1 MNLRDEEVLQRY
13 FERQMTS
20 AEEQNFLIDVAARDD
35 MRLAFRS
42 QLELLKVVRAD
53 KDAMAG
59 AALVRNRT
67 LTALGLGAA
76 LIPNALKEKE
86 SAETAASLAP
96 ATRSLWS
103 YLRHPLSML
112 AAGLIAGAGLMYS
125 ISTTS
130 SSDASHTSTLSS
142 QKAPSTLI
150 ITEPAPAVSN
160 TAIPQAGNASVQNT
174 QHQKSNAGSGTISHV
189 KPAQAATTA
198 EPTEL
203 PVIKTS
209 KSSGIQVNTKIHKE
223 GDEPSN
229 GK

>member
-13 FERQMTS
+13 FERQMSS

-42 QLELLKVVRAD
+42 QLELLKVVSAD
-53 KDAMAG
+53 KDVMPG

-76 LIPNALKEKE
+76 LLPNALKEKE

-112 AAGLIAGAGLMYS
+112 AAGIIAGAGLMYS
-125 ISTTS
+125 LSTS
-130 SSDASHTSTLSS
+130 SSDVGTTSVLPS
-142 QKAPSTLI
+142 QKAPSTI
-150 ITEPAPAVSN
+150 ISTEPAATTTVAS
-160 TAIPQAGNASVQNT
+160 PQTGTASVPST
-174 QHQKSNAGSGTISHV
+174 QHLKSKTSGAAISHV
-189 KPAQAATTA
+189 KQAPANTATT
-198 EPTEL
+198 EQTEL
-203 PVIKTS
+203 PVVKTS

-223 GDEPSN
+223 GDTSN